1 MASTPPANPPPAI
14 PPPAIPPPVIPP
26 AATPARLALAL
37 GAAFV
42 GGGLVALQSRING
55 ELSQRLGDGFL
66 AAFISFGSGL
76 VLLALALTVW
86 RPGRRGIVRVV
97 AALRERSIP
106 WWLVL
111 GGAGGA
117 FFVLGQGL
125 TIGLL
130 GVALFTVA
138 VVCGQTVSSLLL
150 DHRGLARMPATPAT
164 PRRVVGAALAVAA
177 VLVAVSDR
185 LQADSPYLALIIPI
199 VAGLLVGW
207 QQAVNGQ
214 VRTIAQSAFT
224 ATFGNFVVG
233 TAVLGV
239 VLLVHLAIAGW
250 PTLGVASTGPGTG
263 SAPGWPTEWW
273 LYAGGAIGCVFI
285 AAQAVIVRITGVLL
299 MGLALLA
306 GQLGTSVLLDLVAP
320 VPGTGI
326 HPVTILGTALLF
338 VAVLVAALPARRAGG
353 SVRASSADPSP

>member
-1 MASTPPANPPPAI
+1 MSQPAPI
-14 PPPAIPPPVIPP
+14 P
-26 AATPARLALAL
+26 AAVSPGRLALAL
-37 GAAFV
+37 VAAFAT
-42 GGGLVALQSRING
+42 GGLVALQSRING
-55 ELSQRLGDGFL
+55 EFSQRLGDGFL
-66 AAFISFGSGL
+66 TAFISFGSGL
-76 VLLALALTVW
+76 ALLSLALLFW
-86 RPGRRGIVRVV
+86 RPGRRGIGRVV

-106 WWLVL
+106 WWLIL

-138 VVCGQTVSSLLL
+138 VVSGQTVSSLLL

-164 PRRVVGAALAVAA
+164 PRRIVGAALAVAA

-185 LQADSPYLALIIPI
+185 LQADSPYLALLIPI
-199 VAGLLVGW
+199 AAGLLVGW

-214 VRTIAQSAFT
+214 VRTIAQSALT
-224 ATFGNFVVG
+224 ATVGNFVVG
-233 TAVLGV
+233 TTVLGV
-239 VLLVHLAIAGW
+239 ALLVHLAIAGW
-250 PTLGVASTGPGTG
+250 PTFGATSSPAGGG
-263 SAPGWPTEWW
+263 SGGWPSEWW

-285 AAQAVIVRITGVLL
+285 ASQAVIVRITGVLL

-306 GQLGTSVLLDLVAP
+306 GQLATSVLFDLFAP

-326 HPVTILGTALLF
+326 HLVTVAGTALLF
-338 VAVLVAALPARRAGG
+338 VAVLVAALPPRRARGG
-353 SVRASSADPSP
+353 VRASSTDPSP

>member
-1 MASTPPANPPPAI
+1 MTSAPPS
-14 PPPAIPPPVIPP
+14 
-26 AATPARLALAL
+26 PARLAVAL
-37 GAAFV
+37 GAAFLT
-42 GGGLVALQSRING
+42 GGLVALQSRING

-66 AAFISFGSGL
+66 AAFISFGSGF
-76 VLLALALTVW
+76 VLLIIALVIW
-86 RPGRRGIVRVV
+86 RPGRRGIARVV

-138 VVCGQTVSSLLL
+138 VVSGQTVSSLLL
-150 DHRGLARMPATPAT
+150 DHRGLARMPSTPAT
-164 PRRVVGAALAVAA
+164 PRRIVGAALAVAA

-185 LQADSPYLALIIPI
+185 LRADSPFLALLIPI
-199 VAGLLVGW
+199 AAGLLVGW

-214 VRTIAQSAFT
+214 VRTVAQSALT
-224 ATFGNFVVG
+224 ATFGNFLVG
-233 TAVLGV
+233 TLVLGV
-239 VLLVHLAIAGW
+239 ALLVHVGIAGW
-250 PTLGVASTGPGTG
+250 PTFGADASGDVI
-263 SAPGWPTEWW
+263 AHGWPTEWW
-273 LYAGGAIGCVFI
+273 LYIGGAVGCVFI
-285 AAQAVIVRITGVLL
+285 AAQAVIVRSTGVLL

-306 GQLGTSVLLDLVAP
+306 GQLAGSVLLDLFVP

-326 HPVTILGTALLF
+326 HLVTIVGTALVF
-338 VAVLVAALPARRAGG
+338 VAVLVAVSPTRRRPAGEG
-353 SVRASSADPSP
+353 EKVTGSSADPSP